1 MEREIVPYFD
11 GMQQGQGY
19 NTYLQSPRVAK
30 AVTITAEKPLPASYD
45 ITYQSEEVTEYKK
58 LAQSLEITAG
68 AAISGWGQEGK
79 VDSSYLNR
87 SEYESST
94 ITYQV
99 EVSSRQQGSIGNEY
113 SFNKYTGDN
122 LNDLYGDRFIADF
135 IKGGKYLARV
145 SISTSTQSSKQE
157 IKQSAEIAFKMYGTT
172 GKVTEEVKQ
181 AVESL
186 RKNASV
192 KVWTHISGGGGS
204 SDVVEAF
211 ATEDPDSGSQLLA
224 IKKEADEFYKEL
236 KDGKHRYRRFA
247 VLWPYTNVSNFDN
260 TFKPFDYSIA
270 SRKSWD
276 LFDDYTQYG
285 VFIEGAKKVPS
296 NKWKNGKTEQQTL
309 VRKGL
314 DITEAI
320 YEKVKA
326 ISKDPSEVEK
336 TMQYDQPWAYQAS
349 IVKGIKA
356 VTMIAQSRPRENGSP
371 TDIAAPTLERG
382 AQKLFEFT
390 AFDFGDVWGSSVVS
404 FGKKDSSFICLDGL
418 RASDYGYK
426 EESVFWV
433 FHDELKDVGDQ
444 KVIVS
449 KLQSAD
455 VIQLSRDSAGPR
467 RLFQFYAGK
476 ATGTA
481 LKLTPLA
488 AVQTEASEIYF
499 YSMAN
504 DGEIQRCTYKDG
516 SWINSPPAMAK
527 FQSSKLH
534 KQS

>member
-19 NTYLQSPRVAK
+19 NTYLQSLRVAN
-30 AVTITAEKPLPASYD
+30 AVTITAEKPLPPSYD

-145 SISTSTQSSKQE
+145 SISTSTQASKQE

-186 RKNASV
+186 RKNARV

-204 SDVVEAF
+204 SDVVETF

-260 TFKPFDYSIA
+260 TFKPFDYSTA

-276 LFDDYTQYG
+276 LFDEYTQYG
-285 VFIEGAKKVPS
+285 VFIDGAKKVPS
-296 NKWKNGKTEQQTL
+296 NKFKNGKTEQLAL
-309 VRKGL
+309 VRKGF
-314 DITEAI
+314 DVTEAI

-326 ISKDPSEVEK
+326 ISKNPSEVEK
-336 TMQYDQPWAYQAS
+336 PIQYDQPWVYQAS
-349 IVKGIKA
+349 IIVSPKPVFQGNFQCSPDEKKSIKT

-371 TDIAAPTLERG
+371 TDIASPTLERG
-382 AQKLFEFT
+382 AQKLFEFK

-476 ATGTA
+476 A
-481 LKLTPLA
+481 
-488 AVQTEASEIYF
+488 
-499 YSMAN
+499 
-504 DGEIQRCTYKDG
+504 
-516 SWINSPPAMAK
+516 
-527 FQSSKLH
+527 
-534 KQS
+534 